1 MIILISS
8 LLKLIESN
16 RGAMQS
22 WNIAINEPYIAL
34 FLALHSMS
42 PNRPHKILIFI
53 IIHPWIV
60 KNVEK

>member
-1 MIILISS
+1 MLILISS

-42 PNRPHKILIFI
+42 P
-53 IIHPWIV
+53 IV
-60 KNVEK
+60 RIKSYFL